1 MEQKSMLL
9 DLIISILS
17 VIVGGLITWL
27 CSRRYYIKAGQ
38 ELKTETAV
46 LRRLNEIMLHA
57 MEDSG
62 MVKLNRDG
70 SFNIIGRIVDGNNP
84 LPPAGVV
91 LRKGDAIET
100 KLE

>member
-1 MEQKSMLL
+1 
-9 DLIISILS
+9 
-17 VIVGGLITWL
+17 
-27 CSRRYYIKAGQ
+27 
-38 ELKTETAV
+38 
-46 LRRLNEIMLHA
+46 MLHA

-70 SFNIIGRIVDGNNP
+70 SLNIIGRIVDGNKP
-84 LPPAGVV
+84 LRPDGVV